1 MLIGSGL
8 DASGLDA
15 SGLRCA
21 VLGKPIAHSLSPVLH
36 RAAYDALGLDWSYD
50 AIEVDEAGLADFL
63 GGLDESWRGL
73 SLTMPLKRRL
83 MDLLGP
89 SDEVDR
95 WARLA
100 GAANTLVLGPSR
112 IAANTDVPG
121 AVAALRPVGP
131 VRRAVVLGGGAT
143 AGSVL
148 LALAELGCDSATVL
162 ARSPERAA
170 DAVAAAGRHP
180 AGMAVEVLPLR
191 AGGPEPSRSGDA
203 SPARQVP
210 DVLVSTIPASAQ
222 TADLVSSWKDV
233 PAVFEVVY
241 DPWPTPLAA
250 DAIDSG
256 QVLVSGLDL
265 LVEQAA
271 LQVALMTG
279 ATEVPVAVMRKAGE
293 QALAERRG

>member
-1 MLIGSGL
+1 M
-8 DASGLDA
+8 
-15 SGLRCA
+15 
-21 VLGKPIAHSLSPVLH
+21 AHSLSPVLH

-89 SDEVDR
+89 TDEVDR

-131 VRRAVVLGGGAT
+131 FRRAVVLGGGAT
-143 AGSVL
+143 SGSVL
-148 LALAELGCDSATVL
+148 LAIAELGCESATVL
-162 ARSPERAA
+162 ARSADRAA
-170 DAVAAAGRHP
+170 DTVAAAGRHP
-180 AGMAVEVLPLR
+180 AGMAVEVVELPSSGSPPGGASGR
-191 AGGPEPSRSGDA
+191 ADL
-203 SPARQVP
+203 
-210 DVLVSTIPASAQ
+210 LVSTIPAAAQ
-222 TADLVSSWKDV
+222 TASLVAALAEV

-250 DAIDSG
+250 AALDSG
-256 QVLVSGLDL
+256 RVLVSGLEL

-271 LQVALMTG
+271 LQVRLMTG
-279 ATEVPVAVMRKAGE
+279 VDEVPLEAMRAAGE
-293 QALAERRG
+293 RALAARP

>member
-1 MLIGSGL
+1 MLIGSGP
-8 DASGLDA
+8 DA

-21 VLGKPIAHSLSPVLH
+21 VLGTPITHSLSPVLH

-73 SLTMPLKRRL
+73 SLTMPLKRRV
-83 MDLLGP
+83 MELLGP
-89 SDEVDR
+89 ADEVDR

-148 LALAELGCDSATVL
+148 LALAELGCGSATVL
-162 ARSPERAA
+162 ARSTERAA
-170 DAVAAAGRHP
+170 SAAAAAGRHP
-180 AGMAVEVLPLR
+180 AGMAVEVAELP
-191 AGGPEPSRSGDA
+191 AGGSVPFGGFG
-203 SPARQVP
+203 ARGA
-210 DVLVSTIPASAQ
+210 DLLVSTVPAAAQ
-222 TADLVSSWKDV
+222 TPSLVASLADV

-250 DAIDSG
+250 AALASG
-256 QVLVSGLDL
+256 QVLVSGLEL

-279 ATEVPVAVMRKAGE
+279 ATEVPVAAMREAGE
-293 QALAERRG
+293 QALVARRG